1 MTCRE
6 KFYKKHA
13 GMRKDYAEKMLRDS
27 CPDDFGYL
35 GDPEYCIGTDVYGD
49 CTKCWDREIPEETI
63 KPRYAL
69 TDNELKKFFG
79 HPDPVGEPGEPG
91 EPGLKIKIAYL
102 CDKTACQ
109 NCSYPMCSHTT
120 DITHAKNFKKMP
132 ITDKDNCV
140 RYFEEETE

>member
-1 MTCRE
+1 MTYKE
-6 KFYKKHA
+6 KWELDHPNEVFDVAHLCTYEA
-13 GMRKDYAEKMLRDS
+13 YGIPA
-27 CPDDFGYL
+27 DDRCI
-35 GDPEYCIGTDVYGD
+35 PSIEYCSR
-49 CTKCWDREIPEETI
+49 CWNREIPEETI

-69 TDNELKKFFG
+69 TDDELKKFFG